1 MIKEIKT
8 ENEYKCFIDS
18 KLTLTITKDNDIY
31 TLQNNDTR
39 IIAKVIA
46 LDDYRTSI
54 EMIQHKRKTKNG
66 VFRETTKLKK
76 HNASWTIYILEQ
88 TGFMRKAKATIK
100 GDLT

>member
-1 MIKEIKT
+1 MIKEIKK
-8 ENEYKCFIDS
+8 ENEYKRFIDGQ
-18 KLTLTITKDNDIY
+18 LLLTITKDNNIY
-31 TLQNNDTR
+31 TIKNNDTH

-76 HNASWTIYILEQ
+76 HNTSWAIYILEQ
-88 TGFMRKAKATIK
+88 TGFIRKEKATIK